1 MKNTQ
6 PALITIAGAL
16 LITILF
22 HRQALGLNLLLFE
35 LLTFGWLWLSKQF
48 SFKGKMQITLGA
60 SVLLTAFA
68 TVFIYSTYAIA
79 INLLVFFIWVGVLI
93 YPEVKSVT
101 NAFALA
107 FYNMLP
113 AQTAFFKSLGSSKL
127 KGYNVGAYIK
137 RTYIYFIP
145 IIIVAIFIAIY
156 RHSNPV
162 FNEIVIKVG
171 QFLQDHIFSLFENLD
186 FLTLLTFII
195 GILLCSFILFRKAYE
210 PIITLD
216 ANGKLELVRVKTQ
229 RFNQYGQ
236 VKTGPTALKNEYRAA
251 VFLLFALNAIILVLN
266 IIDINWVWFNF
277 TWNGQYLKQ
286 FVHEATF
293 LLIGSILVSIGLVLF
308 YFRNNLNFYSKNKFL
323 KYLSYIWLAQN
334 AVLAVSVVI
343 RNFWYIH
350 YFSLAYKRIGV
361 IVFILLTLYG
371 LYTVFVKVKDR
382 KSATYLFRQN
392 TYALLIVLVV
402 TSLFNWDVII
412 AKYNFNNAGR
422 AFLHLNFMAE
432 LSDKALPYMDKPLA
446 ELEDIKRKESINPN
460 FEFSQNSYIYLS
472 AEDYYDRIQRRKVM
486 FIKDWEEKS
495 WLEWNLPEYMAYQK
509 LKAATGNE

>member
-22 HRQALGLNLLLFE
+22 HRQALGLNLLIFE

-68 TVFIYSTYAIA
+68 TVFVYSSYAIT
-79 INLLVFFIWVGVLI
+79 INLLVFFIWIGVLI

-107 FYNMLP
+107 LYNIRP
-113 AQTAFFKSLGSSKL
+113 APKAFFKSLGSSKV
-127 KGYNVGAYIK
+127 KGYNIGGYIK
-137 RTYIYFIP
+137 RTYIYFVP
-145 IIIVAIFIAIY
+145 IIIVALFIAIY

-162 FNEIVIKVG
+162 FNEIVISVG
-171 QFLQDHIFSLFENLD
+171 QFLQDNIFSLFENLD
-186 FLTLLTFII
+186 FLTLLTFVI
-195 GILLCSFILFRKAYE
+195 GILLCSFILFRNVYE

-216 ANGKLELVRVKTQ
+216 ANGKDELVRVKMQ

-236 VKTGPTALKNEYRAA
+236 VKNGPTALKNEYRAA
-251 VFLLFALNAIILVLN
+251 VFLLFALNVIILVLN
-266 IIDINWVWFNF
+266 VIDINWVWFNF

-308 YFRNNLNFYSKNKFL
+308 YFRNNLNFYSKNNFL

-334 AVLAVSVVI
+334 AMLAISVVI

-371 LYTVFVKVKDR
+371 LYTVFVKVKNK

-392 TYALLIVLVV
+392 TYALLVVLVV

-412 AKYNFNNAGR
+412 AKYNFRNAGNS
-422 AFLHLNFMAE
+422 FLHLNFMVG
-432 LSDKALPYMDKPLA
+432 LSDKALPYIDKPLA
-446 ELEDIKRKESINPN
+446 ELEDIKSKELHSPN
-460 FEFSQNSYIYLS
+460 FGFSRNSSMYLN
-472 AEDYYDRIQRRKVM
+472 AQDYHSLIQSRKKY
-486 FIKDWEEKS
+486 FINKWEEKS
-495 WLEWNLPEYMAYQK
+495 WLEWNLPEYMAYKK
-509 LKAATGNE
+509 LKEIKQ